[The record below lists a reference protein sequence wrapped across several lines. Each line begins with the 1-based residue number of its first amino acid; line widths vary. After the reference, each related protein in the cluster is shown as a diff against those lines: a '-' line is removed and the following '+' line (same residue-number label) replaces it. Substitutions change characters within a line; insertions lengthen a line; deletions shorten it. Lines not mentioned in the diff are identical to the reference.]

1 MSNQHINTLS
11 IKTPLN
17 DYPLSNSTQA
27 VPVNN
32 SQSNNNKPTPLINIS
47 LEKTPKITV
56 YNIESINNNHEK
68 INLLKDD
75 NNLDKAL
82 ALKSTKHETYPLGN
96 ECKIKINN
104 IVALVNSGC
113 KLNLKHIGLLC
124 KNSEYNPKRFNAL
137 IMRSVKPKAV
147 ALIFDSGKIIVTWA
161 TTEEDS
167 KSARDKFIKNLKSCG
182 FEAENKSFEIINIV
196 SSCDVNFPIRL
207 RQLNYDLRYK
217 YNIKGNKVYY
227 EPEAFPGLIF
237 RMEKPKITLL
247 MFASGKINFVGAKRQ
262 EDIFEAYK
270 KIYPIVVKYEN
281 KEIKHEKNND
291 NKDENPNNYNN
302 LNIFNNDNNNNFE

>member
-1 MSNQHINTLS
+1 MSNQHVNTLS
-11 IKTPLN
+11 NQTPKN

-27 VPVNN
+27 VPVNI

-47 LEKTPKITV
+47 SESTQKITV
-56 YNIESINNNHEK
+56 YNIESINNNHET

-75 NNLDKAL
+75 NNHEKAF
-82 ALKSTKHETYPLGN
+82 LKSTKHETYPLVN
-96 ECKIKINN
+96 ECNIKINN

-147 ALIFDSGKIIVTWA
+147 ALIFDSGKIIVTGA

-167 KSARDKFIKNLKSCG
+167 RAAARKIIKILRNCG
-182 FEAENKSFEIINIV
+182 FKVGYKSFKIINIV
-196 SSCDVNFPIRL
+196 SSCNVNFPIRL

-227 EPEAFPGLIF
+227 EPEVFPGLIY
-237 RMEKPKITLL
+237 RMEKPKVTVL
-247 MFASGKINFVGAKRQ
+247 MFASGKINFVGAKKQ

-270 KIYPIVVKYEN
+270 KIYPIVAKYEN
-281 KEIKHEKNND
+281 KEIKNV
-291 NKDENPNNYNN
+291 NKDENPNNFNN
-302 LNIFNNDNNNNFE
+302 LNIFKNDITNFE

>member
-1 MSNQHINTLS
+1 MSNQHVNTLS
-11 IKTPLN
+11 INTPLN
-17 DYPLSNSTQA
+17 NYPLSNSTQA
-27 VPVNN
+27 VPVNIA
-32 SQSNNNKPTPLINIS
+32 QSNNNKPTPLINIS
-47 LEKTPKITV
+47 SESTQKITV
-56 YNIESINNNHEK
+56 YNIDSINNNHEK
-68 INLLKDD
+68 INLLKD
-75 NNLDKAL
+75 DKAL
-82 ALKSTKHETYPLGN
+82 ALKSTKHETYPLVN
-96 ECKIKINN
+96 ECNIKINN

-147 ALIFDSGKIIVTWA
+147 ALIFDSGKIIVTGA

-227 EPEAFPGLIF
+227 EPEVFPGLIY
-237 RMEKPKITLL
+237 RMEKPKVTVL
-247 MFASGKINFVGAKRQ
+247 MFASGKINFVGAKKQ

-281 KEIKHEKNND
+281 KEINNV
-291 NKDENPNNYNN
+291 NKEENSNNFNN
-302 LNIFNNDNNNNFE
+302 LNIFKNDNNNFE

>member
-1 MSNQHINTLS
+1 MSNQHVNTLS
-11 IKTPLN
+11 NQTPKN
-17 DYPLSNSTQA
+17 DNPLPNSTLA
-27 VPVNN
+27 VPVNI

-47 LEKTPKITV
+47 SESTAKITF
-56 YNIESINNNHEK
+56 YNIDSINNNHET

-75 NNLDKAL
+75 NNHDEAL
-82 ALKSTKHETYPLGN
+82 ALKSTKLETYPLVN
-96 ECKIKINN
+96 ECNIKINN

-147 ALIFDSGKIIVTWA
+147 ALIFDSGKIIVTGA

-167 KSARDKFIKNLKSCG
+167 RAAARKIIKILRNCG
-182 FEAENKSFEIINIV
+182 FKVGYKSFEIINIV

-227 EPEAFPGLIF
+227 EPEVFPGLIY
-237 RMEKPKITLL
+237 RMEKPKVTVL
-247 MFASGKINFVGAKRQ
+247 MFANGKINFVGAKKQ

-281 KEIKHEKNND
+281 KEIKNERNND
-291 NKDENPNNYNN
+291 NKDENSDNYNN
-302 LNIFNNDNNNNFE
+302 LNIIKNDNNNNFE

>member
-1 MSNQHINTLS
+1 MSNQHVNTLS
-11 IKTPLN
+11 NQTPKN

-27 VPVNN
+27 VPVNI
-32 SQSNNNKPTPLINIS
+32 SQSNNNKPNPLINIS
-47 LEKTPKITV
+47 SESTAKITV
-56 YNIESINNNHEK
+56 YNIDSINNNHET

-75 NNLDKAL
+75 NNQ
-82 ALKSTKHETYPLGN
+82 ALKSTKHETYPLVN
-96 ECKIKINN
+96 ECNIKINN

-113 KLNLKHIGLLC
+113 KLNLKHIGLIC
-124 KNSEYNPKRFNAL
+124 KNTEYNPKRFNAL

-147 ALIFDSGKIIVTWA
+147 ALIFDSGKIIVTGA

-167 KSARDKFIKNLKSCG
+167 RAAARKIIKILRNCG
-182 FEAENKSFEIINIV
+182 FKVGYKSFEIINIV

-227 EPEAFPGLIF
+227 EPEVFPGLIY
-237 RMEKPKITLL
+237 RMEKPKVTVL
-247 MFASGKINFVGAKRQ
+247 MFASGKINFVGAKKQ

-281 KEIKHEKNND
+281 KEIKNEKNND
-291 NKDENPNNYNN
+291 NRDENSNNYNN
-302 LNIFNNDNNNNFE
+302 LNILNNDNNNNFE

>member
-1 MSNQHINTLS
+1 MSNQHVNTFS
-11 IKTPLN
+11 IKTHLN

-27 VPVNN
+27 VPVNI

-47 LEKTPKITV
+47 SENTAKITV
-56 YNIESINNNHEK
+56 YNYDSINNNHET

-75 NNLDKAL
+75 NNHDKAS
-82 ALKSTKHETYPLGN
+82 ALKSTKHETYPLVN
-96 ECKIKINN
+96 ECNIKINN

-113 KLNLKHIGLLC
+113 KLNLKHIGLIC
-124 KNSEYNPKRFNAL
+124 KNTEYNPKRFNAL

-147 ALIFDSGKIIVTWA
+147 ALIFDSGKIIVTGA

-167 KSARDKFIKNLKSCG
+167 RAAARKIIKILRNCG
-182 FEAENKSFEIINIV
+182 FKVGYKSFKIINIV

-227 EPEAFPGLIF
+227 EPEVFPGLIY
-237 RMEKPKITLL
+237 RMEKPKVTVL
-247 MFASGKINFVGAKRQ
+247 MFASGKINFVGAKKQ

-281 KEIKHEKNND
+281 KEIKKEINND
-291 NKDENPNNYNN
+291 NKDENSNNYNN
-302 LNIFNNDNNNNFE
+302 FNIFNNDNNNNFE